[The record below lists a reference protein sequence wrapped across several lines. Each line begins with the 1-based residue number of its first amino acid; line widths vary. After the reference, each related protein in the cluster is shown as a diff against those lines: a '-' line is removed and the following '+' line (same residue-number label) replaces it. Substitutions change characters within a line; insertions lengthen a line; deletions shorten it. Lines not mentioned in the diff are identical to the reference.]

1 MSDKTAAPG
10 TIPPEPTAEEQRIR
24 TIFPLPLPSEIMTRI
39 EYLSTMSCI
48 RETKSE
54 LHAQLLGRRHILRMV
69 DHRFLVGIDYMHAWR
84 MPGLIG
90 GSTSSEA
97 LEWATDDDQD
107 EDDNDEDPDHPGV
120 LEELLHME
128 GWQDVGG
135 NLE

>member
-1 MSDKTAAPG
+1 M
-10 TIPPEPTAEEQRIR
+10 R
-24 TIFPLPLPSEIMTRI
+24 RI
-39 EYLSTMSCI
+39 EYLSTMNCI
-48 RETKSE
+48 REVRNE

-84 MPGLIG
+84 MPGLTD

-97 LEWATDDDQD
+97 LEWDTDDDQD
-107 EDDNDEDPDHPGV
+107 SNDEDDPDNPGL

>member
-1 MSDKTAAPG
+1 MSDNSAPG
-10 TIPPEPTAEEQRIR
+10 TLPPLPSAEEQRIR
-24 TIFPLPLPSEIMTRI
+24 SIFPLHLPSEVMARI
-39 EYLSTMSCI
+39 EYLSTMNCI
-48 RETKSE
+48 REARRV

-69 DHRFLVGIDYMHAWR
+69 DHRFLVGVDYMHAWR
-84 MPGLIG
+84 MPGLID

-97 LEWATDDDQD
+97 VEWDTDDDHD
-107 EDDNDEDPDHPGV
+107 ADGEEDPDNPGV